1 MGKKR
6 RSNLQQINAD
16 IVPSFTSN
24 FSTDSYLEVGELKF
38 RKLGGFTVDETIAY
52 ELMANNSSQRLID
65 LMVLAQEI
73 SHDLGWTYGQSIEAL
88 NSCGT
93 EIIPELVGYAH
104 QIREIGLFDFSD
116 TRRKSDLVHQFIILR
131 GYPEWTQEQTRQL
144 LFHQLLAVYNFM
156 MQEYHAWQEL
166 PPTDDADLGKFL
178 ADSESGSRLTPL
190 TTGENATITSKP
202 PAPAI
207 ADTTGTALASN

>member
-6 RSNLQQINAD
+6 RSNSQQITAQ
-16 IVPSFTSN
+16 ITPSLISN
-24 FSTDSYLEVGELKF
+24 SSTEPYLQIGGLRF
-38 RKLGGFTVDETIAY
+38 YKLGGFTVDETIAY

-93 EIIPELVGYAH
+93 EIIPELVGYAY
-104 QIREIGLFDFSD
+104 QIRDIGLFDFSD

-131 GYPEWTQEQTRQL
+131 GYSEWTQEQTRQL
-144 LFHQLLAVYNFM
+144 LHSHLVVIYNFM
-156 MQEYHAWQEL
+156 MQEYHGWQEL
-166 PPTDDADLGKFL
+166 PPVDDDDVGKFL
-178 ADSESGSRLTPL
+178 ADSESGSQLTPL
-190 TTGENATITSKP
+190 TIGENVTITSKP
-202 PAPAI
+202 LAPVI
-207 ADTTGTALASN
+207 PDTTGTALASN